1 MGNICDIFSKN
12 NNYDDDIIYINN
24 KTNNKTN
31 NKKLKEEII
40 PPEIEDDEPPS
51 YNSINNNSINNNSI
65 NNNPSN
71 PIPIV
76 YDQKTQFI
84 EYRRPIYVDNY
95 QDNFTTGVL
104 CGIMIEDIF
113 NCD

>member
-51 YNSINNNSINNNSI
+51 YNSINNNSINNN
-65 NNNPSN
+65 PSN